1 MTTQRKGEPLRKGT
15 PRQTEATTAT
25 VGIAHSSTKSASAT
39 RATRPPTHYSQDAAD
54 AERAILTAVRW
65 IVTVA
70 LIVFALYVAWVLM
83 WIVAP

>member
-1 MTTQRKGEPLRKGT
+1 MNAQREGPLRRGTQRQTGSSQEP
-15 PRQTEATTAT
+15 A
-25 VGIAHSSTKSASAT
+25 GIAHSSTKSASAT

-70 LIVFALYVAWVLM
+70 LIVFALYVAWALLWV
-83 WIVAP
+83 IA